1 MNNLVGRKI
10 TSVRYM
16 TDQEQ
21 KDFGWYKKAVV
32 ITLDDGSV
40 MFPMS
45 DDEGNDAG
53 VIQVFSK
60 EGETLLHTI

>member
-1 MNNLVGRKI
+1 
-10 TSVRYM
+10 M
-16 TDQEQ
+16 TDKEQ
-21 KDFGWYKKAVV
+21 QSFGWYKKAVV

-53 VIQVFSK
+53 VIQVFGNESK
-60 EGETLLHTI
+60 TLSQTL

>member
-16 TDQEQ
+16 TDKEQ
-21 KDFGWYKKAVV
+21 QSFGWYKKAVV

>member
-16 TDQEQ
+16 TDKEQ
-21 KDFGWYKKAVV
+21 QSFGWYKKAVV

-53 VIQVFSK
+53 VIQVFGNESK
-60 EGETLLHTI
+60 TLSQTL